1 MSNYSSNPQVVAA
14 AGAVAGVALYALAQR
29 AMKPKGG
36 ILAPTTATTA
46 AKFEASATL
55 SESESL
61 TACGTMLICTQ
72 NLAVSGANQVALN
85 IVEGHV
91 WRGNVVVLSPSNGP
105 FAKEF
110 ADLGVAV
117 WIGGLDELL
126 KRVRDV
132 RVAICNTI
140 MTAHLVNH
148 LTEEK
153 IPSMWIL
160 HEWWPEEMMIEELSK
175 RNDKNTTP
183 AVVKKALATCPRTVC
198 VCKAQHDLYKP
209 TYGAVTYVGVPEPAP
224 DWKLGP
230 SPKKSGG
237 VSSLAATT
245 KPTVTFLCLGI
256 VCPRK
261 NQHFSVEVFQK
272 WAGSRKDVKLIVVGA
287 RYIRQYEIDY
297 VEKVKATINGD
308 PRIELHDVTNDVDQ
322 YYRQSDALL
331 FTSLNE
337 VTPMVI
343 AEAMMRSLPV
353 VTTDIAGI
361 PEMLVHGVHG
371 FVHPPEK
378 HAPFVKALEE
388 LGAAGPTSQ
397 RRRLQ
402 MGAAAR
408 KHAVETFTNAIMV
421 SQYRAAAMQLAP
433 PVILVDM
440 DGCLVDWDKGFAK
453 VWGKRSPIDRKKSY
467 AMEMCVPESY
477 KQQATEIFHAP
488 GFFLNLPPMAGGVK
502 ALHELAAKGYR
513 VFLCT
518 SPVTTSPNCAGEKFE
533 WVRANLGPE
542 WVPRII
548 ITSDKT
554 AVRGDV
560 LIDDK
565 PAIKGA
571 HHPVWQQLMFDA
583 PYNLTVNTAPA
594 RISSWDG
601 LLAALD
607 AVMCSGP
614 KPTAGEA
621 PGAAA
626 AAPSADEAEGGGALS
641 SLRSAIAALP
651 DFSHLLPPD
660 YRKDYAAFRG
670 GAPKGAKGELSDALA
685 KMEEMQ
691 DSVLNNT
698 SEEFTE
704 VSVFRAGYA
713 SWRRGRSGGAK
724 GNKAVG
730 AISQL

>member
-36 ILAPTTATTA
+36 IPADYRHNRRSS
-46 AKFEASATL
+46 EASATL
-55 SESESL
+55 SESEL

-72 NLAVSGANQVALN
+72 NLAVSGANQVAAN
-85 IVEGHV
+85 IVEGHAV
-91 WRGNVVVLSPSNGP
+91 AAMSSCSPSNGP
-105 FAKEF
+105 FARSLPTSASPCGSAASTSPEARPRRPRRHLQHHHDRAF
-110 ADLGVAV
+110 GQPPHRGEDPLYVDPARVVA
-117 WIGGLDELL
+117 GGD
-126 KRVRDV
+126 D
-132 RVAICNTI
+132 
-140 MTAHLVNH
+140 
-148 LTEEK
+148 
-153 IPSMWIL
+153 
-160 HEWWPEEMMIEELSK
+160 IEEPR

-198 VCKAQHDLYKP
+198 VCKAHDLYKP
-209 TYGAVTYVGVPEPAP
+209 TYGAVTHVGVPGAGARL
-224 DWKLGP
+224 KLGP

-245 KPTVTFLCLGI
+245 KPTVTFLTLGI